1 MTVPLPWYYAITMS
15 LPQSKYPPPSKPRA
29 QRKSR
34 LEPKVVPD
42 TRPLP
47 QSKVTAQGQISVP
60 AEIRRQLGIVPGSVL
75 EWEVKDNTVVVRRKG
90 KYTFEDI
97 HRAIFKTPPTP
108 HTIEEMKAAI
118 GDHLRKKHA
127 RN

>member
-1 MTVPLPWYYAITMS
+1 MS
-15 LPQSKYPPPSKPRA
+15 LPQPKYSPPSKPRA

-34 LEPKVVPD
+34 LEPKAVPE
-42 TRPLP
+42 TKSLP

-90 KYTFEDI
+90 KYTFEDM
-97 HRAIFKTPPTP
+97 HRILFPTPPTP
-108 HTIEEMKAAI
+108 RTLKELKDAI
-118 GDHLRKKHA
+118 GDHLAEKHA
-127 RN
+127 RR

>member
-1 MTVPLPWYYAITMS
+1 MS
-15 LPQSKYPPPSKPRA
+15 IS
-29 QRKSR
+29 
-34 LEPKVVPD
+34 EPKS
-42 TRPLP
+42 LP

-60 AEIRRQLGIVPGSVL
+60 AEVRRQLGILPGSVL
-75 EWEVKDNTVVVRRKG
+75 EWEVKDNAVVVRRKG

-118 GDHLRKKHA
+118 GNHLRKKHA
-127 RN
+127 RR